1 MSNKEPIEISLLLN
15 HYKKRL
21 GKVNHK
27 ISENTGGI
35 TKTIDFLSP
44 ALKKGNQ
51 PRIYSHGK
59 KTDDVIVITH
69 GLSDS
74 PHYVKAIGKKF
85 YKAGCNVIL
94 TLLPGHG
101 LKEIKGKMEQEGLK
115 RRWKKEIDTAVEA
128 AKFYGKRISLGG
140 FSTGAC
146 LSVNKVLRDPNKIN
160 GGLFLFSA
168 ALDLGYIAH
177 GSNYLPFAHT
187 IARYT
192 DGKLKSIGSNPYR
205 YPYLNNAAG
214 IEVVRLIDET
224 WKRLENGKVKVKLK
238 QPVFIAHSVHDVR
251 VSFTGIHTFMTTH
264 LEKGFTFLISE
275 NIAHSQLVLKKPIEL
290 DLSQKHGIRN
300 TPLANPKFN
309 WMMGNAVQFFNDEVV
324 GRKEEKKEIG
334 DIGFSI

>member
-1 MSNKEPIEISLLLN
+1 MSNKEPIEISILLN

-21 GKVNHK
+21 GKVDFN
-27 ISENTGGI
+27 ISENTSGI
-35 TKTIDFLSP
+35 TKTIDFISP

-59 KTDDVIVITH
+59 MMNDVIIITH

-128 AKFYGKRISLGG
+128 AKYYGKRISLGG

-146 LSVNKVLRDPNKIN
+146 LSVNKVLRHPKQIK

-177 GSNYLPFAHT
+177 GSNYIPFAHT

-192 DGKLKSIGSNPYR
+192 DGNLKSIGSNPYR

-224 WKRLENGKVKVKLK
+224 WKRLADKKIN
-238 QPVFIAHSVHDVR
+238 QPVFIAHSVHDIR
-251 VSFTGIHTFMTTH
+251 VSFGGIETFMTTH
-264 LEKGFTFLISE
+264 VKRGFTFLISE
-275 NIAHSQLVLKKPIEL
+275 NIAHSQLVLKKPIKL
-290 DLSQKHGIRN
+290 DLNQKDGVRE
-300 TPLANPKFN
+300 TPIANPKFN
-309 WMMGNAVQFFNDEVV
+309 WMMENAIRYFQDEVKN
-324 GRKEEKKEIG
+324 G
-334 DIGFSI
+334 

>member
-1 MSNKEPIEISLLLN
+1 MSNKEPIEISILLS

-21 GKVNHK
+21 GKVNYN
-27 ISENTGGI
+27 ISENTNGI
-35 TKTIDFLSP
+35 AKTIDFTSP
-44 ALKKGNQ
+44 LLKKGNQ

-59 KTDDVIVITH
+59 MMDDVIIITH

-101 LKEIKGKMEQEGLK
+101 LKEINGKMDQEGLK
-115 RRWKKEIDTAVEA
+115 KRWKKEIDTAVEA
-128 AKFYGKRISLGG
+128 AKYYGKRISLGG

-146 LSVNKVLRDPNKIN
+146 LSVNKVLRNPKQIN

-177 GSNYLPFAHT
+177 GSNYIPFAHT

-192 DGKLKSIGSNPYR
+192 DGKLKSMGSNPYR
-205 YPYLNNAAG
+205 YPYLNNSAG
-214 IEVVRLIDET
+214 LEVVRLIDET
-224 WKRLENGKVKVKLK
+224 WKKLEDGNVKLN

-251 VSFTGIHTFMTTH
+251 VSFTGIHKFMTTH
-264 LEKGFTFLISE
+264 VKKGFTFLISE
-275 NIAHSQLVLKKPIEL
+275 NIAHSQLVLKKAIQL
-290 DLSQKHGIRN
+290 DLSQKHGIRD
-300 TPLANPKFN
+300 TPQPNPKFN
-309 WMMGNAVQFFNDEVV
+309 WMMNNAIQFLNDEVV
-324 GRKEEKKEIG
+324 EKKIT
-334 DIGFSI
+334 